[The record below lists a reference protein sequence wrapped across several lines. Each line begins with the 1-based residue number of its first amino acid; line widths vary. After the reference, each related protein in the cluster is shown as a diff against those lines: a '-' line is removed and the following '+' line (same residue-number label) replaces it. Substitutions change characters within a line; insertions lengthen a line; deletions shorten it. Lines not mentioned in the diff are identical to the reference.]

1 MSDMANLFSQNLRPH
16 YEAQASALH
25 VDIHLITRAK
35 LNENKPLDDSPE
47 EVDKLIQ
54 GIVGTNI
61 PAAPDAQDDFV
72 ARCGK
77 HYTQF
82 VHQVNDAMEDRDVNL
97 ALLAVSTFGKPWSS
111 KRLISLD
118 QA

>member
-1 MSDMANLFSQNLRPH
+1 MASPPSRSPARDEFTGSPPPFQSKRDKRRNLIVDRMTDMATLFSQNLRPH

-47 EVDKLIQ
+47 EIDKLVQ

-72 ARCGK
+72 
-77 HYTQF
+77 
-82 VHQVNDAMEDRDVNL
+82 
-97 ALLAVSTFGKPWSS
+97 
-111 KRLISLD
+111 
-118 QA
+118 